1 MNGKGNLLN
10 ARVGGRA
17 PKSGVMMMMKKV
29 GRRDSCPFLFG
40 SFHHDVVVVVVV
52 VVVVALSGNVIR
64 DFPRTLC
71 RANEFGKH
79 WDDQLEN
86 SVGAQQCPTTA

>member
-1 MNGKGNLLN
+1 MGQL
-10 ARVGGRA
+10 
-17 PKSGVMMMMKKV
+17 
-29 GRRDSCPFLFG
+29 PFFFFG
-40 SFHHDVVVVVVV
+40 SFHHDV

-79 WDDQLEN
+79 WDDLLEN
-86 SVGAQQCPTTA
+86 SVGFHLPNNGLRNPSFGREFWHPYASFRAVFHIQQVSFK